1 MLTYGN
7 RYYFQMDPMYAQIE
21 KKQIEVRNNL
31 KLEQNYLKTS

>member
-21 KKQIEVRNNL
+21 KKRVEVRNNL
-31 KLEQNYLKTS
+31 KLEQNN

>member
-21 KKQIEVRNNL
+21 KKQIEVRNRSF
-31 KLEQNYLKTS
+31 KT